1 MARTS
6 QAKGGAAAR
15 GQQPKAAVK
24 RAAGRDKESQ
34 GAAAA
39 NRPEPLRAAAGK
51 PVATVEPGRTDAP
64 SERPVSRSKPA
75 TTAPAN
81 GAGSPPAERKP
92 DANPSQ
98 LEAPPAAEITAEDPQ
113 VSAAVAGPQ
122 PVSETPA
129 PRMSVPRTSVPQ
141 RSAPETPAPR
151 ASVSPTPAPERAV
164 PETHLSLPHPPE
176 SAGCAPDRAGRAPDP
191 AAVLGASRTLVEGT
205 LRAQGQ
211 MIGFTC
217 RQAEH
222 GLAVGRAMLTSGS
235 LPAALALQARYFG
248 QAFDDALAQTLELS
262 RLSTELMRAGLQSLG
277 RG

>member
-1 MARTS
+1 MVSKEMLADGQNEPS
-6 QAKGGAAAR
+6 QGRRGRPRPAAEGSREAR
-15 GQQPKAAVK
+15 GRPGQKEPGRRGRVPS
-24 RAAGRDKESQ
+24 RTAAG
-34 GAAAA
+34 GG
-39 NRPEPLRAAAGK
+39 GK
-51 PVATVEPGRTDAP
+51 PVATVEPGRSDAP

-75 TTAPAN
+75 ITAPAN

-92 DANPSQ
+92 DTHLSQ
-98 LEAPPAAEITAEDPQ
+98 LAAPPAAEIAAKDAQLSAPVAE
-113 VSAAVAGPQ
+113 PQ
-122 PVSETPA
+122 PVPETP
-129 PRMSVPRTSVPQ
+129 VPRRSVPQ

-151 ASVSPTPAPERAV
+151 ASVPPTPAPERAV
-164 PETHLSLPHPPE
+164 PETHVSLPYPPE
-176 SAGCAPDRAGRAPDP
+176 SAGRAPDP
-191 AAVLGASRTLVEGT
+191 AAMLGASRTLVEGT